1 MKKII
6 VHRYNDVGPFFYAQ
20 TEGMH
25 SDGYGYKTP
34 GEAAQKEI
42 DKLFR
47 EGHDLKVLVK
57 ISDIP
62 SPRG

>member
-6 VHRYNDVGPFFYAQ
+6 VHRYNDVGPFFFAQ
-20 TEGMH
+20 IEGMD
-25 SDGYGYKTP
+25 SDGYGYETP

-42 DKLFR
+42 DKLFC
-47 EGHDLKVLVK
+47 EGDNLTVLVE

-62 SPRG
+62 SHRG